1 MHAKEAIQRTREVI
15 RRQHKALAFFYK
27 DVLGTPL
34 HDVEAPPHATR
45 PVHLRHAPILI
56 QTRALLQ
63 AVGNVGGCPTNLV
76 ACLLHGCGLRVTD
89 SLASMAR

>member
-34 HDVEAPPHATR
+34 HDVDALRATR
-45 PVHLRHAPILI
+45 PVHLRHAPTLPE
-56 QTRALLQ
+56 TRAFPQ
-63 AVGNVGGCPTNLV
+63 AVS
-76 ACLLHGCGLRVTD
+76 HD
-89 SLASMAR
+89 SRQ